1 MEDNTHKI
9 YGLIGYALLAYHHYQ
24 HKDKESQ
31 LEMYGYIAL
40 TFVYVPWYL
49 NTVITKKPNTKKH
62 LENEENIE
70 DYLEKIGH
78 GLIVAYYAS
87 KLMDNVK
94 LHAILGLVGN
104 LLFFTKFK
112 KQAIMVLLV
121 YYTMSIMNSHGSI
134 GSMSLILYYYYKFEH
149 EHEKS

>member
-49 NTVITKKPNTKKH
+49 NSVIKKKPNTKKH

-70 DYLEKIGH
+70 
-78 GLIVAYYAS
+78 
-87 KLMDNVK
+87 
-94 LHAILGLVGN
+94 
-104 LLFFTKFK
+104 
-112 KQAIMVLLV
+112 
-121 YYTMSIMNSHGSI
+121 
-134 GSMSLILYYYYKFEH
+134 
-149 EHEKS
+149 